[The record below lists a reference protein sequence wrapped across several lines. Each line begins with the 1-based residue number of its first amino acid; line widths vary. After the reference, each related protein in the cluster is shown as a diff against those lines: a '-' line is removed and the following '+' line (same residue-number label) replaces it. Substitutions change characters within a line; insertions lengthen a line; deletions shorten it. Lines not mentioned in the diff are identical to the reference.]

1 MTTIRNIYLPIF
13 FNFLCLKTKNEKT
26 VHIFVYNNIIFLKL
40 KINTKN
46 LYLDKETNNIK
57 LFFNGCDNNIV
68 YMNNTINKFLK
79 NLYSYHYLK
88 IKFKGKGY
96 KIKLLRKKKMIQFFF
111 GVSHIKVTFL
121 KNLILKK
128 LSKYKF
134 LIKSNNIHALKKI
147 SNKIINVR
155 KINPYTLRGLRLSK
169 MVIVKRKGKK
179 GVWI

>member
-1 MTTIRNIYLPIF
+1 MIKIRNIFLPVF

-26 VHIFVYNNIIFLKL
+26 VHIFVYNNVIFLKL
-40 KINTKN
+40 RINTKN
-46 LYLDKETNNIK
+46 LYLDKETNTIK
-57 LFFNGCDNNIV
+57 LLFNECDNHIV

-79 NLYSYHYLK
+79 NLYSYHFLK

-96 KIKLLRKKKMIQFFF
+96 KIKILRKKKMIQFFF

-121 KNLILKK
+121 KKIIIKK

-134 LIKSNNIHALKKI
+134 LLKSKSIHTLKKI

-169 MVIVKRKGKK
+169 MVIIKRKGKK
-179 GVWI
+179 GV

>member
-1 MTTIRNIYLPIF
+1 MIIRNVYLPVI
-13 FNFLCLKTKNEKT
+13 FNFLCLKTNNEKT
-26 VHIFVYNNIIFLKL
+26 VHVYIYNNVIMLKL
-40 KINTKN
+40 KINTIN

-57 LFFNGCDNNIV
+57 LLFNECGNNNV

-79 NLYSYHYLK
+79 NLFFYTFLK

-96 KIKLLRKKKMIQFFF
+96 KIKILRKRKMIQFFF

-121 KNLILKK
+121 KKIIIKK

-134 LIKSNNIHALKKI
+134 LLKSKSIHILKKI

-169 MVIVKRKGKK
+169 MVIIKRKGKK

>member
-1 MTTIRNIYLPIF
+1 MYRNIYLPVI
-13 FNFLCLKTKNEKT
+13 FNFLCIKTQNEKT
-26 VHIFVYNNIIFLKL
+26 VHIFVYNNVIFLKL
-40 KINTKN
+40 RINTKN
-46 LYLDKETNNIK
+46 LFLNKETNNIK
-57 LFFNGCDNNIV
+57 LLFDNCDNNCI

-79 NLYSYHYLK
+79 NLYFYNFLK

-96 KIKLLRKKKMIQFFF
+96 KIKILRKRKMIQFFF
-111 GVSHIKVTFL
+111 GVSHIKITFL
-121 KNLILKK
+121 KKIIIKK

-134 LIKSNNIHALKKI
+134 LLKSKSIQILKKI

-169 MVIVKRKGKK
+169 MVIIKRKGKK

>member
-1 MTTIRNIYLPIF
+1 MLFRNIYLPVI

-26 VHIFVYNNIIFLKL
+26 VHVFVYNNIMFLKL

-46 LYLDKETNNIK
+46 LFLHKETNNIK
-57 LFFNGCDNNIV
+57 LLFDECDNNSIF
-68 YMNNTINKFLK
+68 MNNTINKFLK
-79 NLYSYHYLK
+79 ELHMYHYIK

-96 KIKLLRKKKMIQFFF
+96 KIKILRKRKMIQFFF

-121 KNLILKK
+121 KKIILKK
-128 LSKYKF
+128 LTKYKF
-134 LIKSNNIHALKKI
+134 LLKSKNIHILKRI
-147 SNKIINVR
+147 SNKILNVR

-169 MVIVKRKGKK
+169 AVVIKRKGKK